1 MIQESPNPLSPSER
15 ARDIA
20 YRVLEG
26 GYDLL
31 AACRELAQLRPCLI
45 GISDE
50 IMDAFIGVASEV
62 DDLPLGSERENWA
75 AEMLNAK
82 DEEAAIYRERVRP
95 MIEESLKDLLDSLG
109 GRH

>member
-1 MIQESPNPLSPSER
+1 LTQESPNLLSPSER

-20 YRVLEG
+20 YRVLGG

-31 AACRELAQLRPCLI
+31 AACRELAQLRPCLPE
-45 GISDE
+45 ISDE

-62 DDLPLGSERENWA
+62 DDLPLGPEREFWA
-75 AEMLNAK
+75 AEKLRVL

-95 MIEESLKDLLDSLG
+95 MIEESLKDLLGSLG
-109 GRH
+109 GKH

>member
-1 MIQESPNPLSPSER
+1 MTQEFPNPLSPSER

-26 GYDLL
+26 SYDLL
-31 AACRELAQLRPCLI
+31 AACHELAQLRPCLP

-50 IMDAFIGVASEV
+50 IMYAFIGVASEV
-62 DDLPLGSERENWA
+62 DDLPLGSEREHWA
-75 AEMLNAK
+75 AEALSAK
-82 DEEAAIYRERVRP
+82 DEEAAIYRELVRP
-95 MIEESLKDLLDSLG
+95 RIEESIKDLLDSLG

>member
-1 MIQESPNPLSPSER
+1 MSPAER

-31 AACRELAQLRPCLI
+31 AACRELAQLRPCLPE
-45 GISDE
+45 ISDE

-62 DDLPLGSERENWA
+62 DDLPLGLERERWA
-75 AEMLNAK
+75 AEKLSVV
-82 DEEAAIYRERVRP
+82 DDEAAIYRERVRP
-95 MIEESLKDLLDSLG
+95 MIEESLQELLGSLG
-109 GRH
+109 GKH